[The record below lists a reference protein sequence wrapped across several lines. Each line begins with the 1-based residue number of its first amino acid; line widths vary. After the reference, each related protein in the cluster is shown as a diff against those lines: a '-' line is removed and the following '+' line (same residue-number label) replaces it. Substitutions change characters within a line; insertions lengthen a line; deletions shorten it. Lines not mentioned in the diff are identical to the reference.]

1 MRATLMS
8 GPGGPI
14 PYSFVRLWYFL
25 RALPFL
31 VGYVLMPGD
40 DGPLVDDPPVDRDA
54 LLARLRVAQPGLS
67 PTPEWSSRPMGSA
80 PSPEPAS
87 DAVAAPFAG
96 SAGTCALIP
105 SLLRLSEA

>member
-1 MRATLMS
+1 
-8 GPGGPI
+8 
-14 PYSFVRLWYFL
+14 LWYFL

-40 DGPLVDDPPVDRDA
+40 DGPLVDASPVDREA
-54 LLARLRVAQPGLS
+54 LLARLRVAQPRLP
-67 PTPEWSSRPMGSA
+67 PTPGWSSRPKGSA

-87 DAVAAPFAG
+87 DAVAASFAG
-96 SAGTCALIP
+96 STATCALTP

>member
-8 GPGGPI
+8 GPAGPI

-54 LLARLRVAQPGLS
+54 LLARLRVAPPGLS
-67 PTPEWSSRPMGSA
+67 PTPDGRADRWA
-80 PSPEPAS
+80 PHRHPTLHLTPLPLRSPGRT
-87 DAVAAPFAG
+87 VAY
-96 SAGTCALIP
+96 
-105 SLLRLSEA
+105 